1 MLKSIPLAALAALT
15 LAGCATQAPFLDSK
29 QPTAMQTALKRGQFE
44 LNCPAAKEVLL
55 SREVLQP
62 ILFNGIQR
70 AEYTI
75 GVDGCGQR
83 TTFIVICPDE
93 SDGCYAAGPGGF
105 VRGR

>member
-1 MLKSIPLAALAALT
+1 MSKLIPLAAFMLT
-15 LAGCATQAPFLDSK
+15 GCATYAQFLDSR
-29 QPTAMQTALKRGQFE
+29 QAAAMQAALKRGQFE
-44 LNCPAAKEVLL
+44 LNCPAAKEMLL
-55 SREVLQP
+55 SREMIQP
-62 ILFNGIQR
+62 VLFNGIQR

-93 SDGCYAAGPGGF
+93 SDGCFAAGPGGF